1 VAEEA
6 DANRYALRA
15 DGVGMA
21 TPFGTT
27 QLQVGGLLTILLATL
42 FIWLAARL
50 VLDRS
55 SLLAALA
62 SAVIS
67 TLLAALI
74 VMAVGGGLLGIILA
88 VLVWALCT
96 AAFFRTDW
104 AKGAIIGLVAW
115 VLSLLVDL
123 AVKNLK

>member
-1 VAEEA
+1 MTA
-6 DANRYALRA
+6 
-15 DGVGMA
+15 
-21 TPFGTT
+21 PFATT
-27 QLQVGGLLTILLATL
+27 QLQVGGLLSIVIATL

-67 TLLAALI
+67 TLLAGLI
-74 VMAVGGGLLGIILA
+74 AAAVGGTVGLVLA
-88 VLVWALCT
+88 ILVWALCT

-115 VLSLLVDL
+115 VLSYVVGLLLQNV
-123 AVKNLK
+123 

>member
-1 VAEEA
+1 LQSFRNCYASLA
-6 DANRYALRA
+6 DAS
-15 DGVGMA
+15 GMA
-21 TPFGTT
+21 VPFGTT
-27 QLQVGGLLTILLATL
+27 QLQVGGLLSILIATL

-67 TLLAALI
+67 TLLAGLI
-74 VMAVGGGLLGIILA
+74 VAAVGGTLGIVLA
-88 VLVWALCT
+88 ILVWALCT
-96 AAFFRTDW
+96 AAFFRTNW

-115 VLSLLVDL
+115 ALSFVVGLLL
-123 AVKNLK
+123 GNL

>member
-1 VAEEA
+1 MTQGR
-6 DANRYALRA
+6 NGYARHA
-15 DGVGMA
+15 DGVGVA
-21 TPFGTT
+21 VPFGTT

-50 VLDRS
+50 VIDRS

-67 TLLAALI
+67 TLLAAL
-74 VMAVGGGLLGIILA
+74 VVALVGGGVLGIVLA
-88 VLVWALCT
+88 ILVWALCT

-115 VLSLLVDL
+115 VLSYLVELLL
-123 AVKNLK
+123 RNLK

>member
-1 VAEEA
+1 VA
-6 DANRYALRA
+6 
-15 DGVGMA
+15 V
-21 TPFGTT
+21 PFGTT

-62 SAVIS
+62 SAVVS

-74 VMAVGGGLLGIILA
+74 VVAVGGGTLGVVLA
-88 VLVWALCT
+88 ILVWALFT
-96 AAFFRTDW
+96 ALFFRTDW

-115 VLSLLVDL
+115 VLSFLVDL
-123 AVKNLK
+123 MVKNLK